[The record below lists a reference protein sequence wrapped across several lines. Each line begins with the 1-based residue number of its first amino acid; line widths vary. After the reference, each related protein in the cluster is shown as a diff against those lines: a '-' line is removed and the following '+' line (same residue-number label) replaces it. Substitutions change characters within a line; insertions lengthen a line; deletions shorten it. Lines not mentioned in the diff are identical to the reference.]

1 MNMRKYFLIWL
12 FVMMAGILNAQ
23 SQKSGL
29 AHDSLACD
37 TVISLDGVN
46 VVARRAT
53 VKMVGHSIVVDVEH
67 DSILNRQ
74 NDIYEM
80 LGKTPGIIRN
90 GQGIMV
96 AGKGSP
102 VYYINGR
109 KVREQSQL
117 DHLQIDQ
124 VKSVQVIPTADANYE
139 AAGAPVVD
147 IKTKRL
153 GKGLAFN
160 VVGNLTQAKHLTQKY
175 GFTSSYNMDKLD
187 LFLSYYYRDSK
198 TLSKDY
204 YDRQVLAD
212 TLWNKQQYSENL
224 SHTHTHHVQAGMAYR
239 LSDRAELGLQYG
251 GSFARDK
258 AMVNDSLSV
267 VPNIGKAANLLSD
280 KDSHNHTD
288 THHLNAYYNAA
299 FNHNWHLSMAA
310 DYIHKEVKDDTHILE
325 KEEDRAADLTY
336 NTRSRW
342 DVISANIHADRG
354 FGKWGNLNF
363 GYDFSYSKGVDGID
377 YARMLHSGNTD
388 NREVK
393 NAVFANYALPLGAFS
408 LSAGLR
414 FENVTS
420 KQTVEGEQNAQRH
433 SDNFLMPVVNLSH
446 AAGMFM
452 QSLSYSVET
461 SRPNYADMNDN
472 VVYLN
477 HYERAMGNAGLKTQL
492 QHNISY
498 MLMYNWLY
506 FTLNYSY
513 LHHPLFADVYSL
525 PGQSAVTVS
534 RQTNLSH
541 RQILA
546 AMLNVRKSIGFWTT
560 SLTGFMQKSFVHYP
574 GTDGQMFSDK
584 RPTVMLNFDND
595 FLLPKGW
602 LLSAGYQQLFGGYL
616 ETLYLSPLS
625 TFNLSIKKSFLQDRL
640 SLSIDANDIF
650 NGDKT
655 KSTRQ
660 IHNVVTNTFSKY
672 ETRKI
677 GLTLTYRFRKNV
689 EKKKISSAET
699 EMKRLQVDADE

>member
-1 MNMRKYFLIWL
+1 MRKYFLICL
-12 FVMMAGILNAQ
+12 FAMVTGILNAQ
-23 SQKSGL
+23 EVKSGV
-29 AHDSLACD
+29 AQDSLACD
-37 TVISLDGVN
+37 TVISLDGVD

-53 VKMVGHSIVVDVEH
+53 VKVIGHSIVVDVEH

-80 LGKTPGIIRN
+80 LQKTPGIIRM
-90 GQGIMV
+90 GQSIMV
-96 AGKGSP
+96 AGKGAP
-102 VYYINGR
+102 IYYINGR

-117 DHLQIDQ
+117 DNLQVDQ

-139 AAGAPVVD
+139 ATGAPVVD
-147 IKTKRL
+147 IKTKKL
-153 GKGLAFN
+153 GNGLAFN
-160 VVGNLTQAKHLTQKY
+160 VVGNLTQAKHLAQKY
-175 GFTSSYNMDKLD
+175 GFISSYNMDKLD

-204 YDRQVLAD
+204 YGRQVLAD

-224 SHTHTHHVQAGMAYR
+224 SRTHTHNVQAGMAYR

-258 AMVNDSLSV
+258 AMGSDSLSV
-267 VPNIGKAANLLSD
+267 VPNIGKTADLLSG

-288 THHLNAYYNAA
+288 THHLNAYYDAA
-299 FNHNWHLSMAA
+299 FDHDWHLSMAA
-310 DYIHKEVKDDTHILE
+310 DYVHKEIKNNTHIQE
-325 KEEDRAADLTY
+325 KEEDRADDLQY

-342 DVISANIHADRG
+342 DVISANIHANHG
-354 FGKWGNLNF
+354 LGNWGNLSF
-363 GYDFSYSKGVDGID
+363 GYDFSYSKGIDGID

-393 NAVFANYALPLGAFS
+393 NAVFANYTLPLGAFS

-420 KQTVEGEQNAQRH
+420 KQTVEGEQNALHH
-433 SDNFLMPVVNLSH
+433 SDNYLMPVLNLSH
-446 AAGMFM
+446 AAGMLM
-452 QSLSYSVET
+452 QSLSYSIET
-461 SRPNYADMNDN
+461 SRPNYVDMNDN
-472 VVYLN
+472 VIYLN
-477 HYERAMGNAGLKTQL
+477 RYERKMGNAGLTTQL
-492 QHNISY
+492 EHNVSY

-513 LHHPLFADVYSL
+513 LHRPLFADVYSL

-546 AMLNVRKSIGFWTT
+546 AMLNIRKSIGFWTPT
-560 SLTGFMQKSFVHYP
+560 LTGFMQKSFVHYP
-574 GTDGQMFSDK
+574 GVDGQMFSDK
-584 RPTVMLNFDND
+584 HPTVMLTFDND
-595 FLLPKGW
+595 FQLPKGW

-616 ETLYLSPLS
+616 ETVYLSPLS

-640 SLSIDANDIF
+640 RLSIDANDIF

-655 KSTRQ
+655 KSSRQ

-699 EMKRLQVDADE
+699 EMKRLQVNADE